1 MVAMEIGS
9 AGLLLQLLVLVVIF
23 AVVAR
28 RLRVPYPIVMV
39 VAGVVISLI
48 PGLPQIE
55 LEPDVIFS
63 VFLPL
68 LLYHAAWHTSW
79 PTMQRNAWSILV
91 LAVGLVVFTVFG
103 IAVAAPAFLPGFDWR
118 TGFLLG
124 AVIAPTD
131 AIAATSVAR
140 RMKMRKQLVDI
151 IEGESLVNDA
161 TGLLALQLG
170 LTMLLGGRVPT
181 LTESF
186 GRFLYVSA
194 AGVAIGLA
202 VGYLAHRVER
212 WIDDAP
218 TVVASTVLVPFAAY
232 LVAEEVRASG
242 VLAVVA
248 CGLLHSRRADESRP
262 PRIRLETGVVWNTL
276 NFILNGLVFV
286 LIGLQLRHVL
296 RDIGGTAGAGALA
309 LYALIFALL
318 LIGLRLLW
326 VFPAMA
332 LGPFIARRV
341 FHREEHPLP
350 LKSMFLIGWSSMR
363 GVIALAAAMSL
374 PATLPQRPMIIFL
387 AFGAIFISLVFK
399 GLSLPAIIR
408 RLGLSGTSGPE
419 HEEQEARRLVVQQAL
434 AHLDAL
440 HDEGKVFDEHYDHL
454 RQRYT
459 GRLAA
464 LNEESGDEHGTAL
477 EHAERYVDVSRALL
491 RAERQAAVRLRNE
504 NRVSDEVL
512 RSLLSDLDLAETRLN
527 PRTEE

>member
-1 MVAMEIGS
+1 MVVMPIGN
-9 AGLLLQLLVLVVIF
+9 AGVLLQLLLLIVVF

-48 PGLPQIE
+48 PGLPEIE
-55 LEPDVIFS
+55 LEPDVVFS

-79 PTMQRNAWSILV
+79 PTMQRNAWSILM

-131 AIAATSVAR
+131 AIAATSIAR

-170 LTMLLGGRVPT
+170 LTMLLGGRIPT
-181 LTESF
+181 VTESV
-186 GRFLYVSA
+186 GRFLYMSV
-194 AGVAIGLA
+194 AGVAIGLV
-202 VGYLAHRVER
+202 VGFLAHRVER

-218 TVVASTVLVPFAAY
+218 TVVATTVLVPFAAY

-242 VLAVVA
+242 VLSVIA

-296 RDIGGTAGAGALA
+296 RDIGGAASAGRLA
-309 LYALIFALL
+309 LYSLIFALL
-318 LIGLRLLW
+318 LIGLRLMW

-332 LGPFIARRV
+332 LGPFLARRL
-341 FHREEHPLP
+341 FHRDERPLP
-350 LKSMFLIGWSSMR
+350 AKSMFLVGWSSMR

-387 AFGAIFISLVFK
+387 AFGAIFVSLVFK
-399 GLSLPAIIR
+399 GLTLPPLIR
-408 RLGLSGTSGPE
+408 WLGLSGTEEPE
-419 HEEQEARRLVVQQAL
+419 HEEQEARRLVVEQAL
-434 AHLDAL
+434 AHLESL
-440 HDEGKVFDEHYDHL
+440 HDEGRIFDEHYDHL
-454 RQRYT
+454 RQRYA

-477 EHAERYVDVSRALL
+477 EHAERYVDASRALL

-504 NRVSDEVL
+504 QRISDEVL
-512 RSLLSDLDLAETRLN
+512 RSLLSELDLAETRLN

>member
-1 MVAMEIGS
+1 MPLGNS
-9 AGLLLQLLVLVVIF
+9 ALLLQLLLIVVVF

-39 VAGVVISLI
+39 VAGVAISLI
-48 PGLPQIE
+48 PGLPEVE
-55 LEPDVIFS
+55 LAPEVIFS
-63 VFLPL
+63 IFLPL

-79 PTMQRNAWSILV
+79 PMLQRNARSILV

-103 IAVAAPAFLPGFDWR
+103 VAGVAPMFLPGFDWR

-131 AIAATSVAR
+131 AIAATAIAR

-170 LTMLLGGRVPT
+170 IAMLFGGRVPT
-181 LTESF
+181 ITESVL
-186 GRFLYVSA
+186 RFLYVSI
-194 AGVAIGLA
+194 AGVGIGLA
-202 VGYLAHRVER
+202 IGYLAHRVER

-218 TVVASTVLVPFAAY
+218 IVVATTVLVPFAAY
-232 LVAEEVRASG
+232 LLAEEARASG

-296 RDIGGTAGAGALA
+296 RDIRGVSIGSLA
-309 LYALIFALL
+309 LYGLTFAFL
-318 LIGLRLLW
+318 LIGLRLVW

-332 LGPFIARRV
+332 LVRSKQR
-341 FHREEHPLP
+341 LP
-350 LKSMFLIGWSSMR
+350 PRSIFLVGWASMR

-374 PATLPQRPMIIFL
+374 PAALPQRPMIIFL
-387 AFGAIFISLVFK
+387 SFGAIFISLVVK
-399 GLSLPAIIR
+399 GLTLPGLIR
-408 RLGLSGTSGPE
+408 RLGLSGTEEPE
-419 HEEQEARRLVVQQAL
+419 HEEQEARRLVVEQAL
-434 AHLDAL
+434 AHLDSL
-440 HDEGKVFDEHYDHL
+440 HDDG
-454 RQRYT
+454 
-459 GRLAA
+459 
-464 LNEESGDEHGTAL
+464 
-477 EHAERYVDVSRALL
+477 
-491 RAERQAAVRLRNE
+491 
-504 NRVSDEVL
+504 
-512 RSLLSDLDLAETRLN
+512 
-527 PRTEE
+527 